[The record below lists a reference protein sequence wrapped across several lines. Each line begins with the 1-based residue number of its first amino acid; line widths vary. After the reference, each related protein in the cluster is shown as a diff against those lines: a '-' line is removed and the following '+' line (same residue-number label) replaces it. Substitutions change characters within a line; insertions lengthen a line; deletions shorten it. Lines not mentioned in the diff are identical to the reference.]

1 MGAWGVGMQASDT
14 AWDAI
19 GHFKF
24 DVHGK
29 PSKKVLDMLAKKPQ
43 LVTKFFKA
51 WILKDPMAIL
61 GIAEY
66 LLDAGVDLKPAK
78 KIIDG
83 ALKHELSNEGLES
96 WGHAQDRQDAL
107 KRFRDRLDGK
117 KIDGE
122 KLAEDNEGLMSK
134 MARRLS

>member
-1 MGAWGVGMQASDT
+1 MGAWGVGMRASDT

-29 PSKKVLDMLAKKPQ
+29 PPKKVIDALTTKPERV
-43 LVTKFFKA
+43 LRFFRG
-51 WILKDPMAIL
+51 WILKDPMAVL

-66 LLDAGVDLKPAK
+66 LLDAGVDLKPAA
-78 KIIDG
+78 KIVEK
-83 ALKHELSNEGLES
+83 ALKHELSNDGLES
-96 WGHAQDRQDAL
+96 WGHADDRKQAL
-107 KRFRDRLDGK
+107 LRFKDRVAGK
-117 KIDGE
+117 TVDEE

-134 MARRLS
+134 MAKRLS